1 MPGGTDSE
9 ETFTRRAGL
18 WGEEKLPHA
27 LPAIEGRQGTAPPQ
41 VAADRMVSA
50 AFLCG
55 GEQEVFRASAA
66 KTSAT

>member
-1 MPGGTDSE
+1 MKSFGVPDGTGFGSGGE
-9 ETFTRRAGL
+9 GGKF
-18 WGEEKLPHA
+18 PHT
-27 LPAIEGRQGTAPPQ
+27 LPAGGGRQGIAPPQ